1 MTTIIEQID
10 INIAAINSSNECL
23 DAQPKLE
30 NKKLNAITEAEIAMV
45 RLGGLS
51 TILHSLKEP
60 APIIDKVINSG
71 ILNSLSKSLVTRC
84 SADRLNSVAQALTS
98 FAEPLHKLVGQQAA
112 SLSQV
117 SGGPLLELVL
127 SITTL
132 LKKVGSKKKP

>member
-10 INIAAINSSNECL
+10 INIAAITASNECL

-71 ILNSLSKSLVTRC
+71 ILNSLNKSLVTRC
-84 SADRLNSVAQALTS
+84 SANRLNSVAQALTS
-98 FAEPLHKLVGQQAA
+98 FAEPLHKLLG
-112 SLSQV
+112 
-117 SGGPLLELVL
+117 
-127 SITTL
+127 
-132 LKKVGSKKKP
+132 